1 MIRIKCRSASTPC
14 FKPCAT
20 LFHKGYIIKRGVRCD
35 IYEASRVSVHL
46 NAAIALYN
54 DILRSQKIVK
64 LGGLKVGGYHRAN
77 MGRARS
83 SAFFIESTSKTI

>member
-1 MIRIKCRSASTPC
+1 M
-14 FKPCAT
+14 
-20 LFHKGYIIKRGVRCD
+20 
-35 IYEASRVSVHL
+35 SVHL

>member
-1 MIRIKCRSASTPC
+1 
-14 FKPCAT
+14 
-20 LFHKGYIIKRGVRCD
+20 
-35 IYEASRVSVHL
+35 VSVHL

-77 MGRARS
+77 MGRARG
-83 SAFFIESTSKTI
+83 SAFFIESISKTI